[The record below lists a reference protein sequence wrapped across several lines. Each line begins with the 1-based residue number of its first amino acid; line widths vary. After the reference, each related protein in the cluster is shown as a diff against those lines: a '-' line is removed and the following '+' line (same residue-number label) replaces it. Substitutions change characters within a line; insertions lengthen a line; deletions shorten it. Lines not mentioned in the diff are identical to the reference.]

1 MCLKLELSQMGLF
14 VPAANFEHK
23 IIWEIEFFCNLR
35 LMSQSDQVSQFGSEL
50 STMNRILNKKKSNS
64 IRPSLYIIDNW
75 GQGTL
80 IGKFLGT
87 FSRINYP
94 WFRGQA
100 NYTCINPDFS
110 IKSYKY
116 NNLHDNTWCVYDWL
130 HSWES
135 QQNKNGRELDQN
147 LDHFKWRSNAIR
159 SKTTSETK
167 VQNVTIA

>member
-1 MCLKLELSQMGLF
+1 MILASIKAKNVWDIDAKTHNAKCYYRNHNVTSKEACHLLYGLPGSGKTSTVDEICKLIAMSQMGLF
-14 VPAANFEHK
+14 VPAAYFEHK

-94 WFRGQA
+94 
-100 NYTCINPDFS
+100 
-110 IKSYKY
+110 
-116 NNLHDNTWCVYDWL
+116 
-130 HSWES
+130 
-135 QQNKNGRELDQN
+135 
-147 LDHFKWRSNAIR
+147 
-159 SKTTSETK
+159 
-167 VQNVTIA
+167 